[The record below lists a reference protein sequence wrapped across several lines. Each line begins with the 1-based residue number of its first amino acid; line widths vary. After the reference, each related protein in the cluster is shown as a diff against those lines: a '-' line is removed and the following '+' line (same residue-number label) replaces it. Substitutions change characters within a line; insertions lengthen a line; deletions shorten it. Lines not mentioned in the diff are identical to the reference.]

1 MGLIKNKK
9 GKIRK
14 KMNVKGQVDRPLII
28 ALGALIAFGLA
39 MIFSATMYESSL
51 EGSLITPF
59 VRQAIYVV
67 LGIIVMCFL
76 SFYDYRRLNRYWIA
90 ITLLIISAILL
101 ALVLF
106 TGPAYNGA
114 RRWFELGFITFQPSE
129 LAKFAALVWTGT
141 FLTHNQ
147 KMKTSGIPFFVFGIL
162 PMVVLCVLT
171 AVEPSMSSAI
181 LIAICFM
188 GPLIIGGCKKSLLAF
203 VAAVGLA
210 GAIGLLILTPWRLER
225 LMVFTGQGTTT
236 DYQIVQSTMAIGAG
250 GFWGK
255 GLGNG
260 TQKLLYL
267 PEGHNDFIF
276 ANIAEELGFLGFV
289 LVIVLYGYIAYR
301 CFRIAMGSKDEF
313 GFIYTTGY
321 VILIIA
327 QVLMNIMV
335 SCNSMP
341 ATGVALPFIS
351 YGGSSFVIL
360 SVMTAPILNLSR
372 EVDLAPIP
380 TRQNA
385 KAKPRRIKK
394 RRVTS

>member
-1 MGLIKNKK
+1 MGIFKK
-9 GKIRK
+9 AKRAVQK
-14 KMNVKGQVDRPLII
+14 KSNSKGQVDRPLII

-51 EGSLITPF
+51 ENALLTPF
-59 VRQAIYVV
+59 VRQAIYVA
-67 LGIIVMCFL
+67 LGVIVMCAL
-76 SFYDYRRLNRYWIA
+76 SFFDYRKLNQYPVAYGLMFISV
-90 ITLLIISAILL
+90 ITLI
-101 ALVLF
+101 LVLF
-106 TGPAYNGA
+106 TGPVYNGA
-114 RRWFELGFITFQPSE
+114 RRWFEFGFITFQPSE

-141 FLTHNQ
+141 FLTHNP
-147 KMKTSGIPFFVFGIL
+147 KMKTNFAPFLVLGIL
-162 PMVVLCVLT
+162 PMVALCVLT
-171 AVEPSMSSAI
+171 VAEPSLSSAI

-188 GPLIIGGCKKSLLAF
+188 GPLIIGGCKKSYIGMIALGGIIG
-203 VAAVGLA
+203 AAV
-210 GAIGLLILTPWRLER
+210 LLIRTPWRLER
-225 LMVFTGQGTTT
+225 LLVFTGQSNTTE
-236 DYQIVQSTMAIGAG
+236 YQILQSTMAIGAG

-289 LVIVLYGYIAYR
+289 LIVVLYGYIAYR
-301 CFRIAMGSKDEF
+301 CFRIALATKDEF
-313 GFIYTTGY
+313 GFIYTTGFI
-321 VILIIA
+321 ILIVA

-360 SVMTAPILNLSR
+360 SAMVSPILNLSR
-372 EVDLAPIP
+372 EIDL
-380 TRQNA
+380 TQKSQSVERQ
-385 KAKPRRIKK
+385 PRRVQK
-394 RRVTS
+394 RRVV